1 MKKYKDKKIK
11 KLKSEIFCILRE
23 SSTPLNHK
31 QIQKKLTDKPRR
43 GGQLIELLQD
53 LVKDKK
59 IFVNENY
66 KFYCKKSDVRNKTS
80 GPLEFGENKKV
91 YCRCE
96 KTGNLILIPK
106 QNLRDALINDHVL
119 IKIMKNKKGKVVGK
133 VDTVTN
139 RFKKFFVGTYSKKN
153 NTGFV
158 LPIDKNIKTDFFIP
172 EGKNLNANHN
182 DRVIVKFLE
191 WPKEAKCPFGEITE
205 LLGVSGEFEAE
216 VESIIRKHNI
226 KRHFSK
232 ETLNHVKNLN
242 SEISENDMKNR
253 KDFREH
259 ICFTID
265 PEDAKDFDDA
275 ISLKKIETNTFEVGV
290 HIADVSHYVK
300 TNTPI
305 DKDATERGCSVYL
318 ANKVVPMLPEKLANK
333 LCSLRPL
340 EDKLCFSIVFNIN
353 KNGEVISNWIGKTI
367 IKSKKRFTYEEAQN
381 ILDNKRG
388 KFYKELSILDN
399 IAKKL
404 RKKRIDIGSVI
415 LEKKEIRIKFEEDKP
430 IKPYFKKT
438 IPTNKLVEEFMLLAN
453 QFVCKY
459 FTRETGEVYRVH
471 DQPDLEKLKS
481 LRSFLKT
488 ININFNP
495 NHKKIALTINELL
508 MKNHENEN
516 KYLINQLVLNSMAKA
531 QYTTKNIGHF
541 GLGFEKYT
549 HFTSPIRRYP
559 DILVHR
565 ILHDVVLNKIKPKE
579 NLETTCINASKKE
592 RFAIKA
598 ERDYLKFILL
608 WLVKDQVG
616 EIKTATITSIKGW
629 GVYAELDDYLCE
641 GMISLSSLKS
651 QGDFYF
657 CENRNL
663 MINKINGD
671 TLSLGNNVTVEISKI
686 NLQRGELD
694 LIMI

>member
-1 MKKYKDKKIK
+1 MKKYKDKKTK
-11 KLKSEIFCILRE
+11 NLKSEIFSILRQ
-23 SSTPLNHK
+23 SNTPLNHK
-31 QIQKKLTDKPRR
+31 QIQKKLTEKPRR

-66 KFYCKKSDVRNKTS
+66 KFYCKKSDFRNKTS
-80 GPLEFGENKKV
+80 GPLEFGKNKKV

-96 KTGNLILIPK
+96 KTGNLILVPR
-106 QNLRDALINDHVL
+106 QNLKNALINDYVL
-119 IKIMKNKKGKVVGK
+119 IKIMKNKKGKIVGK
-133 VDTVTN
+133 VDVVTK
-139 RFKKFFVGTYSKKN
+139 RFKEFFVGTYSKKN

-158 LPIDKNIKTDFFIP
+158 LPIDKNIRTDFYIP
-172 EGKNLNANHN
+172 EDKSLNAKHN
-182 DRVIVKFLE
+182 DRVIVKLLE
-191 WPKEAKCPFGEITE
+191 WPKKAKCPFGEITE
-205 LLGVSGEFEAE
+205 LLGVSGDFEAE
-216 VESIIRKHNI
+216 LESIIRKHNI
-226 KRHFSK
+226 KRHFSE
-232 ETLNHVKNLN
+232 ETLNYVKNLN
-242 SEISENDMKNR
+242 SEITENDLKNR

-265 PEDAKDFDDA
+265 PEDAQDFDDA
-275 ISLKKIETNTFEVGV
+275 ISLKKIDSNTFEVGV

-305 DKDATERGCSVYL
+305 SKDAMERGCSVYL

-340 EDKLCFSIVFNIN
+340 EDKLCFSIIFNIN

-388 KFYKELSILDN
+388 EFYKELSNLDN

-404 RKKRIDIGSVI
+404 RKKRIETGSVI

-438 IPTNKLVEEFMLLAN
+438 ISTNRLVEEFMLLAN

-471 DQPDLEKLKS
+471 DRPDLEKLKS
-481 LRSFLKT
+481 LSSFLKT

-508 MKNHENEN
+508 MKVHENEN

-565 ILHDVVLNKIKPKE
+565 ILHNVVLNKIKPKE
-579 NLETTCINASKKE
+579 NLETSCINASKKE

-616 EIKTATITSIKGW
+616 QIKNATITSIKEW

-641 GMISLSSLKS
+641 GMISISSLKS

-671 TLSLGNNVTVEISKI
+671 ALSLGNNVTVEISKI

>member
-11 KLKSEIFCILRE
+11 KIKSEIFFILRE
-23 SSTPLNHK
+23 SGKPLNHK
-31 QIQKKLTDKPRR
+31 QIQKKLTEKPRQKS
-43 GGQLIELLQD
+43 QLMDLLYD
-53 LVKDKK
+53 LVKQKK
-59 IFVNENY
+59 ILVDENY
-66 KFYCKKSDVRNKTS
+66 KFYCKKSDSRNKTS
-80 GPLEFGENKKV
+80 GFLEFGENKKV

-96 KTGNLILIPK
+96 KTGNLILIPR
-106 QNLRDALINDHVL
+106 QNLKDALINDHVL
-119 IKIMKNKKGKVVGK
+119 IKIMKSKKSKIVGK
-133 VDTVTN
+133 VDFVTK
-139 RFKKFFVGTYSKKN
+139 RFKEFFVGTYSKKN

-158 LPIDKNIKTDFFIP
+158 VPIDKNIKTDFYIP
-172 EGKNLNANHN
+172 EEKNLNANHN
-182 DRVIVKFLE
+182 DRVVVKFLE
-191 WPKEAKCPFGEITE
+191 WPKGAKCPFGEITE
-205 LLGVSGEFEAE
+205 LLGVSGDFEAE

-232 ETLNHVKNLN
+232 ETLNYVKNLN
-242 SEISENDMKNR
+242 SGITENDIASR

-275 ISLKKIETNTFEVGV
+275 ISLKKLETNTFEVGV

-305 DKDATERGCSVYL
+305 NKDAMERGCSVYL
-318 ANKVVPMLPEKLANK
+318 ANKVVPMLPEKLANE

-340 EDKLCFSIVFNIN
+340 EEKLCFSIIFNIN

-388 KFYKELSILDN
+388 KFYEELSALDN

-404 RKKRIDIGSVI
+404 RKKRIQTGSVI
-415 LEKKEIRIKFEEDKP
+415 LEKKEVRVKFEKDRP
-430 IKPYFKKT
+430 LNPYFKKT
-438 IPTNKLVEEFMLLAN
+438 ISTNKLVEEFMLLAN

-459 FTRETGEVYRVH
+459 FTREAGEVYRVH

-481 LRSFLKT
+481 LSSFLKT
-488 ININFNP
+488 INIKFNP
-495 NHKKIALTINELL
+495 SHKKIAQTINELL
-508 MKNHENEN
+508 TKVNENEN

-531 QYTTKNIGHF
+531 HYTTKNIGHF
-541 GLGFEKYT
+541 GLGFERYT

-565 ILHDVVLNKIKPKE
+565 ILNDVILNKIKPKG
-579 NLETTCINASKKE
+579 NLETTCVNASKKE
-592 RFAIKA
+592 RFSIKA
-598 ERDYLKFILL
+598 EREYLKFILL

-616 EIKTATITSIKGW
+616 QIKKATITSIKEW
-629 GVYAELDDYLCE
+629 GVYAELHDYLCE
-641 GMISLSSLKS
+641 GMISISSLKS

-657 CENRNL
+657 CKNRNL

-671 TLSLGNNVTVEISKI
+671 TLSLGSVVTVEISKI

-694 LIMI
+694 LIVI